1 MNFIDYYFRGSFKK
15 ALLICSFLSLVVSIF
30 YESGALLIVGF
41 YSGIVILTY
50 CSLNIIA
57 TSNRIALHKTV
68 SIYFDKNK
76 LTILL
81 TPFLIIIITLG
92 VISNNYLL
100 VLLNILLIPLIAHHM
115 SKLILILQKQSET
128 LSLVSILKSHK
139 ITTIGIYLIATFTM
153 LTSAFLGDSF
163 KNLAAMHIFL
173 LVAFIN
179 VINCIANLKR
189 SSI

>member
-1 MNFIDYYFRGSFKK
+1 MNFIDYYFRGSFKT

-57 TSNRIALHKTV
+57 TSNRMALHKTV

-81 TPFLIIIITLG
+81 TPLLIIIITLG

>member
-1 MNFIDYYFRGSFKK
+1 MNFIDYYFRGSFKT

>member
-1 MNFIDYYFRGSFKK
+1 MNFIDYYFRGSFKT

-30 YESGALLIVGF
+30 YESVALLIVGF
-41 YSGIVILTY
+41 YSGIVILIY
-50 CSLNIIA
+50 FSLNIIA
-57 TSNRIALHKTV
+57 TSNRMALHKAV

-81 TPFLIIIITLG
+81 TPILIIIITFG
-92 VISNNYLL
+92 VISNNYLF

-139 ITTIGIYLIATFTM
+139 ITTIGIYLLAAFTM
-153 LTSAFLGDSF
+153 ITSAFLGDSF

-179 VINCIANLKR
+179 GINCIANLKIR
-189 SSI
+189 SI

>member
-1 MNFIDYYFRGSFKK
+1 
-15 ALLICSFLSLVVSIF
+15 
-30 YESGALLIVGF
+30 
-41 YSGIVILTY
+41 
-50 CSLNIIA
+50 
-57 TSNRIALHKTV
+57 
-68 SIYFDKNK
+68 
-76 LTILL
+76 
-81 TPFLIIIITLG
+81 
-92 VISNNYLL
+92 
-100 VLLNILLIPLIAHHM
+100 M

-173 LVAFIN
+173 FVAFIN

>member
-1 MNFIDYYFRGSFKK
+1 MNFIDYYFRGSFKT

-57 TSNRIALHKTV
+57 TSNRMALHKTV

-139 ITTIGIYLIATFTM
+139 ITTIGIYLVATFTM
-153 LTSAFLGDSF
+153 ITSAFLGDSF